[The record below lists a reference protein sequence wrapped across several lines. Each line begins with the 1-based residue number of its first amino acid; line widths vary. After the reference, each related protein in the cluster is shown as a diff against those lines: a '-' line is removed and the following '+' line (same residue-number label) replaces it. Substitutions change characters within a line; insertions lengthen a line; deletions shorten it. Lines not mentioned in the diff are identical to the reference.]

1 MQTFKDKNESFFTRV
16 IRCQFSCESLELAIR
31 GGLLKLSF
39 LWLSVTLG
47 LLIRERAILLA
58 SGLRAGVRG
67 LVRWR
72 IHRFSV
78 DIQDFSHFVLL
89 LSCLACFMIGY
100 NVFLFSSCSFTHT
113 LDPRSF
119 SAATFEWISC
129 LYSR

>member
-1 MQTFKDKNESFFTRV
+1 MAMQTFKDKNESFFTRV

-113 LDPRSF
+113 RSF
-119 SAATFEWISC
+119 RAATFEWISC